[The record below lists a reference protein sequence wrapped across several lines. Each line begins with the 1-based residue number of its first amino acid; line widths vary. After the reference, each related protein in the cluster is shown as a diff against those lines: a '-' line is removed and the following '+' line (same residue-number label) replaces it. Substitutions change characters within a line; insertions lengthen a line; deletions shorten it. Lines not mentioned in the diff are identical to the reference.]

1 MNVVF
6 QDIEFN
12 FKKISSEELNV
23 SDSYKKVLDEVR
35 EEFVSNIDKDD
46 MEYIDLYNSFKN
58 YIISSNIEDISASE
72 MKKNIEELNKLKDKI
87 HSLNAKNTRYLN
99 KYLDD
104 EKYVKIHKRVLDKIC
119 DFDEIKLFEILLN
132 LKEVIDNTI
141 LQQEQIINNESYFK
155 STVMQDVVEVFDE
168 SGESYQ
174 ISTVDYFADL
184 IVEIYLLERRFSLND

>member
-1 MNVVF
+1 
-6 QDIEFN
+6 
-12 FKKISSEELNV
+12 
-23 SDSYKKVLDEVR
+23 
-35 EEFVSNIDKDD
+35 

>member
-1 MNVVF
+1 MPLTPRQTV
-6 QDIEFN
+6 
-12 FKKISSEELNV
+12 
-23 SDSYKKVLDEVR
+23 
-35 EEFVSNIDKDD
+35 
-46 MEYIDLYNSFKN
+46 
-58 YIISSNIEDISASE
+58 
-72 MKKNIEELNKLKDKI
+72 EELNKLKDKI

-184 IVEIYLLERRFSLND
+184 IVEINLLERRFSLND